1 MTKKHMHDIRSWAKI
16 RETSVEI
23 AEAIYELADNDEVLA
38 EKIWEEGSDEVL
50 PLAFSKTKAD
60 RLYWGEQTIERKD
73 V

>member
-1 MTKKHMHDIRSWAKI
+1 MANHNVKSWATV

-23 AEAIYELADNDEVLA
+23 AEAIFELANNDEILA
-38 EKIWEEGSDEVL
+38 QKIWEEGSDEVL

-60 RLYWGEQTIERKD
+60 QLYWGEETIERKN